1 MFVWVVTMPSA
12 VKIVLVSDGS
22 RLSSTNERRYLMV
35 TASPPGE
42 SCTSSVAVSLAAAPS
57 TLLTVTT

>member
-1 MFVWVVTMPSA
+1 MFVCVVTMPSA

-22 RLSSTNERRYLMV
+22 RFSFTMARRLLMV

-42 SCTSSVAVSLAAAPS
+42 SCTSSVAVSLSTLPS
-57 TLLTVTT
+57 ALLTVTT